1 MLNDK
6 SLFNKMQRQ
15 HRSNNIKIVPVLQ
28 KGWDKLKQVNYGSN
42 TDQNITNYNM
52 DIVKKCSL

>member
-15 HRSNNIKIVPVLQ
+15 HRSNNMKIVPVVQ
-28 KGWDKLKQVNYGSN
+28 RGWDKLKEVNYGSN
-42 TDQNITNYNM
+42 TDQNITSNDI